1 MPLLYALKTFHAT
14 KEKTK
19 QNNSLQQMLFAETA
33 ATTIAFNHHLILTFP
48 AVPASPFS
56 PLLSVSTFVSY
67 DSNDKVKMNAHV

>member
-19 QNNSLQQMLFAETA
+19 QNSSLQQMLFAETA

-48 AVPASPFS
+48 LYLHLHSLHCS
-56 PLLSVSTFVSY
+56 LSQLLCHMIAMI
-67 DSNDKVKMNAHV
+67 K